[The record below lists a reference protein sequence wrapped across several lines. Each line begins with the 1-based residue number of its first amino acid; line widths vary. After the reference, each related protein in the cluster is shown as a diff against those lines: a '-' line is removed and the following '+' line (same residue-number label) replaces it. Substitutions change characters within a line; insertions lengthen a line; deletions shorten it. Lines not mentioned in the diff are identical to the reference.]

1 MGLDLANV
9 KRWAE
14 EIRSMTDDQETFLD
28 TLDGQT
34 DAIEVLRR
42 VVIARQEAAAQ
53 EAATKDLATQY
64 VARAKRLGER
74 QTKLTEFMG
83 EILDAIG
90 DKKIALDI
98 ATVSRSAGQQRVEI
112 EDETQIPTQLMRVK
126 SSPDAAAIKAQ
137 LKAGVD
143 VPGAR
148 LVEGNKSVTV
158 RIK

>member
-9 KRWAE
+9 KRWAD

-53 EAATKDLATQY
+53 EAATKDLAAQY